1 MAVSKLRQ
9 GKKIVGTMVRMVDH
23 PGIVQIAKNAG
34 LDYVL
39 FDMEHGTYDVQ
50 AFANLA
56 NLAKS
61 IGLGC
66 FVRIPELSKSYV
78 SRLLDAGATGIMCPM
93 LSTEEEAKKLVEWA
107 RYIPI
112 GGRGFGSLG
121 VHTGY
126 GNLKTDALTF
136 MKEQN
141 EQTLAIAQIETK
153 EAIENIDKIAAV
165 DGIDVLLIGPNDL
178 AISLGVPGD
187 IMCDTNVEAI
197 KKVAAA
203 AKKHGKVFSLHAPD
217 ALLAKFEDDMKM
229 VMSGLDIGVIANGFK
244 AIADKFKG

>member
-1 MAVSKLRQ
+1 MAVKKLRD
-9 GKKIVGTMVRMVDH
+9 GKKIVGTMIRMIDH
-23 PGIVQIAKNAG
+23 PGIIQIAKNAG

-39 FDMEHGTYDVQ
+39 FDMEHGTYDIQ
-50 AFANLA
+50 SFANMANLA
-56 NLAKS
+56 RE

-66 FVRIPELSKSYV
+66 FARIPELSKSFV

-93 LSTEEEAKKLVEWA
+93 LSTEEEAKKLVEWG

-141 EQTLAIAQIETK
+141 AATLAIAQIETK
-153 EAIENIDKIAAV
+153 EAIDNIEAIAATE
-165 DGIDVLLIGPNDL
+165 GIDVLLIGPTTWRFL
-178 AISLGVPGD
+178 WVFPG
-187 IMCDTNVEAI
+187 T
-197 KKVAAA
+197 
-203 AKKHGKVFSLHAPD
+203 L
-217 ALLAKFEDDMKM
+217 
-229 VMSGLDIGVIANGFK
+229 
-244 AIADKFKG
+244 